1 MMKIDPVTLQAF
13 IAIVEEGSIAKA
25 AIRVHLAPSAVSKR
39 IAEFESHLHAQLL
52 KRSNR
57 GIEPTFTGRALV
69 RHARNVLRGL
79 DELVTEIRDFSSGV
93 RGYVRLFANIS
104 SITQFLPHDLKAFLT
119 RHPGIDIDLE
129 EHISSATTRAV
140 AENAA
145 DLGIYA
151 QADNEYGLEVF
162 PYRRDRLVLAVPHGH
177 KLARRKLVD
186 FVDTLDYEFVGFH
199 KGGAIN
205 YLLLRAASDANRN
218 LKLRFQVTAFE
229 AVIAMVRAGLG
240 ISVLPA
246 GTVSLFGRQPG
257 LRTIRLADAW
267 ASRQLKLCVRN
278 RKGLPA
284 AAELLVAHL
293 LRQSEAF
300 PAIADRDGSMAK

>member
-1 MMKIDPVTLQAF
+1 
-13 IAIVEEGSIAKA
+13 
-25 AIRVHLAPSAVSKR
+25 
-39 IAEFESHLHAQLL
+39 
-52 KRSNR
+52 
-57 GIEPTFTGRALV
+57 
-69 RHARNVLRGL
+69 
-79 DELVTEIRDFSSGV
+79 
-93 RGYVRLFANIS
+93 
-104 SITQFLPHDLKAFLT
+104 
-119 RHPGIDIDLE
+119 
-129 EHISSATTRAV
+129 
-140 AENAA
+140 
-145 DLGIYA
+145 
-151 QADNEYGLEVF
+151 
-162 PYRRDRLVLAVPHGH
+162 
-177 KLARRKLVD
+177 
-186 FVDTLDYEFVGFH
+186 
-199 KGGAIN
+199 
-205 YLLLRAASDANRN
+205 
-218 LKLRFQVTAFE
+218 AFE